1 MKSVGLFIL
10 VNLLIAVSASGQTMP
25 QGNPPAP
32 AFPAKPNA
40 LTICAGN
47 VPPDNMVVTATG
59 NSPQCAGSCRARQVE
74 PVEGPVMIICSG
86 QPLPEFYEIES
97 VTTTPACTCISE
109 EDNAYVIRRNREA
122 PTPIATPLAQ
132 PPIQPPLTNPAPPT
146 RNR

>member
-10 VNLLIAVSASGQTMP
+10 VNLLIAATVSGQTMP
-25 QGNPPAP
+25 PGNPGPQP
-32 AFPAKPNA
+32 FPSKPNA

-47 VPPDNMVVTATG
+47 VPPDNMVITATG

-97 VTTTPACTCISE
+97 VTSTPACTCLSE
-109 EDNAYVIRRNREA
+109 EDNAYVIRRVREA
-122 PTPIATPLAQ
+122 PTPMATQAAPAQ
-132 PPIQPPLTNPAPPT
+132 PQIPSIPSIP
-146 RNR
+146 RGR